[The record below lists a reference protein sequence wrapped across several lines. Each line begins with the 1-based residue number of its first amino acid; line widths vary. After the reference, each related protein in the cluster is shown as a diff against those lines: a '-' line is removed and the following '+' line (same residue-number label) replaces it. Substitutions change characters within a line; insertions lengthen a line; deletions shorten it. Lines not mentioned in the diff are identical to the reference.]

1 METKRLVQER
11 QAELDAEQLA
21 NNIRLEEENKRLVEL
36 QAENDRKK
44 SEAKAYETEV
54 LMNTYKNVDIEVL
67 KALGYSISQE
77 NERLIT
83 ITDNDQIFE
92 VNLEEQTLYESG
104 GKNLNYLESPPG
116 ATYRWCYRKGMDII
130 INTTTFRSTL
140 FLMDSGYKMIDIP
153 KLKVIVIY

>member
-1 METKRLVQER
+1 MAIPV
-11 QAELDAEQLA
+11 
-21 NNIRLEEENKRLVEL
+21 
-36 QAENDRKK
+36 
-44 SEAKAYETEV
+44 
-54 LMNTYKNVDIEVL
+54 IEVL